1 MTTLPAIDFQIWQA
15 CKRSLI
21 WNPQMDGSGGRL
33 RVVFSFWVVVNSEVV
48 RTLFFCGFLF
58 WISVLLRAM
67 KPCLQNKEMK
77 ALYMSWKHRI
87 SSWECCKRSAYRV
100 WKMVFAAHVKSTHV
114 NAICSG
120 IWQKWF
126 NVALH
131 CSWPAKTRCQIFCR
145 RAGWGSLIIRS
156 QESN

>member
-15 CKRSLI
+15 CECSLI
-21 WNPQMDGSGGRL
+21 WNPQMDGSDGRL

-67 KPCLQNKEMK
+67 KSCLQNKEMK

-114 NAICSG
+114 NAICSVFDRSDSM
-120 IWQKWF
+120 WRFTVVDLQRQD
-126 NVALH
+126 
-131 CSWPAKTRCQIFCR
+131 AKFSVEEQV
-145 RAGWGSLIIRS
+145 G
-156 QESN
+156 